1 MKSNLAIICRL
12 ATMTGMKLHRKIA
25 IAQTTLASKREAQKM
40 AELILKKRLGACIQ
54 IAPIKS
60 FYRWRGKTES
70 ADEFL
75 VSVKTT
81 LSIAAKL
88 TAFIKKNH
96 SYELPE
102 IIVTSADADPDYA
115 RWVAGE
121 IKDNIHAFRE

>member
-1 MKSNLAIICRL
+1 MRVVQHRL
-12 ATMTGMKLHRKIA
+12 KMNIV
-25 IAQTTLASKREAQKM
+25 QTTVASKRAAQKL
-40 AELILKKRLGACIQ
+40 AALILKKRLGACIQ

-81 LSIAAKL
+81 LRSAAKL

-96 SYELPE
+96 PYELPE
-102 IIVTSADADPDYA
+102 IIITNADADPDYV
-115 RWVAGE
+115 RWVARE
-121 IKDNIHAFRE
+121 INSHHAIT